1 MSDWLNIKENY
12 KDYYGFIYMITNLK
26 TGQYYIGKKFFW
38 KQVIRKPLKGKIRRR
53 RCLIESD
60 WRNYYGS
67 SKELLTDIENQGNQN
82 FKREII
88 KYCKDKWECAY
99 YELVNQINADVL
111 RDVNS
116 YNGIIN
122 VRLGK
127 RKEKIS
133 E

>member
-1 MSDWLNIKENY
+1 MSDWYNLKDNY
-12 KDYYGFIYMITNLK
+12 KDYYGFIYIITNLK

-38 KQVIRKPLKGKIRRR
+38 KQIIRKPLKGKIRRR

-60 WRNYYGS
+60 WKEYYGS
-67 SKELLTDIENQGNQN
+67 SKELLTDIETQGNQN

-88 KYCKDKWECAY
+88 KYCKDKWECSY
-99 YELVNQINADVL
+99 FEMVEQVKRKVL
-111 RDVNS
+111 FDEFS

-127 RKEKIS
+127 KKGKD
-133 E
+133 